1 MGMRLSWA
9 TLLSHLHLL
18 LRYSAGPPLA
28 MDTITL
34 SRIAARRFI
43 LGRQGL
49 WPGRRWKGKRGVE
62 RAIRAMEY
70 LQLDPLQVLV
80 RSQDLALHSRVV
92 DYSPGLW
99 EEACYKERR
108 FFDWGGWL
116 AVRPMEE
123 LPHWRVVMRRE
134 RGNPHR
140 RYGLGR
146 SHRKTIEE
154 MLAAVRAK
162 GAVSNRDFAA
172 HTRRRVDSYRG
183 RKDSSV
189 ALYHLWLVGDLMTH
203 HRERFERVYA
213 LAEDIAP
220 AHLMNDS
227 ADSEADRFL
236 IRKTIAFHGLYPLGG
251 PTRGDIGNPNLSRVL
266 RRPIPSSELRTIREK
281 MLSEG
286 EIIEVRME
294 GMVTPHYGLAS
305 DQRDLQEVAAG
316 RAPNSWKPCDS
327 TTLEEVTF
335 LSPLDVV
342 TARDRARALFNFD
355 YKWEVYTPKAQ
366 RKFGYYALPVLWDD
380 AMVARIDLKLDRPN
394 NILVVNGL
402 WFEDRRTASNP
413 LFHEALARGMSRL
426 ARFVKASS
434 IDARTVEQ
442 RAIRTLLESGADP
455 RALSV
460 AHPRG
465 RVDVPR

>member
-1 MGMRLSWA
+1 MEA
-9 TLLSHLHLL
+9 V
-18 LRYSAGPPLA
+18 
-28 MDTITL
+28 TL

-43 LGRQGL
+43 LGKQGL

-62 RAIRAMEY
+62 SAMRAMEY
-70 LQLDPLQVLV
+70 LQLDPLQVLA

-92 DYSPGLW
+92 DYIPGLW
-99 EEACYKERR
+99 EDACYKERK

-134 RGNPHR
+134 RKPHR

-146 SHRKTIEE
+146 SHAKTIAE

-162 GAVSNRDFAA
+162 GTVSNREFAP
-172 HTRRRVDSYRG
+172 HTRRRVESYRG

-220 AHLMNDS
+220 ARLLNEVTE
-227 ADSEADRFL
+227 SEADLFL

-251 PTRGDIGNPNLSRVL
+251 PTRGDIGNPNLNRVL
-266 RRPIPSSELRTIREK
+266 RRPISAPELRAIRET

-286 EIIEVRME
+286 EIVEVRIE
-294 GMVTPHYGLAS
+294 GLAAS
-305 DQRDLQEVAAG
+305 HFALAADLRDLKELAG
-316 RAPNSWKPCDS
+316 GRIPRAWKPCDT

-335 LSPLDVV
+335 LTPLDVV
-342 TARDRARALFNFD
+342 TARERARALFNFD
-355 YKWEVYTPKAQ
+355 YKWEVYTPLAQ
-366 RKFGYYALPVLWDD
+366 RKFGYYALPILWDD
-380 AMVARIDLKLDRPN
+380 ALVARIDLKLDRITN
-394 NILVVNGL
+394 TMVINGL
-402 WFEDRRTASNP
+402 WFEDRATASNSS
-413 LFHEALARGMSRL
+413 FHEALARGMSRL
-426 ARFVKASS
+426 ARFVSANSV
-434 IDARTVEQ
+434 DARAVEQ
-442 RAIRTLLESGADP
+442 RGIRKLLEYRQDS
-455 RALSV
+455 R
-460 AHPRG
+460 
-465 RVDVPR
+465 